1 MSRKYCVDDLKSLIG
16 KKVYKDELSE
26 IHDIRIIL
34 ADASRDADMRSYGTL
49 VFYGK
54 EYTQSILDKVRKT
67 KKPAIYIYNEVAD
80 IDCEKLV
87 YAE

>member
-1 MSRKYCVDDLKSLIG
+1 MKY
-16 KKVYKDELSE
+16 
-26 IHDIRIIL
+26 
-34 ADASRDADMRSYGTL
+34 MRSYGTL

-80 IDCEKLV
+80 IDCEELV